1 MKISFDFKILN
12 KRYPHLTKMKSLLKN
27 SVIGRKFNNTTSLNE
42 LRKSVLSVCI
52 YYNDFKY
59 TVIRKNP
66 KMNWTDLISSIG
78 GIMGVFIGTSFMSFF
93 EIIDVITAVS
103 KILSK
108 NRKIQPLNNREVKF
122 TKNEID

>member
-27 SVIGRKFNNTTSLNE
+27 SVISRKFNNTTSLNE

>member
-27 SVIGRKFNNTTSLNE
+27 SVISRKFNNTTSLNE

-108 NRKIQPLNNREVKF
+108 NRKIHPLNIREVKF

>member
-66 KMNWTDLISSIG
+66 KMNWTELISSIG

-108 NRKIQPLNNREVKF
+108 NRKIQPLNNREIKF